1 MVLDASAVLAL
12 VGAELGWERVA
23 EALPQAVLSTVNLSE
38 VVAKLTDRGIP
49 AAEIRE
55 LLAGLGLTTVDFDAD
70 TAYRA
75 GEMRRIEGGR
85 RLALGDR
92 ACLALAGKQSTI
104 ALTADRDWAHFNA
117 GVEVELIR

>member
-12 VGAELGWERVA
+12 VGAEPGWERVA

-49 AAEIRE
+49 AVEIQE
-55 LLAGLGLTTVDFDAD
+55 LLAGLGLTMVDFDAD

-75 GEMRRIEGGR
+75 GELRRIEGGR

-92 ACLALAGKQSTI
+92 ACLALASNQSTI
-104 ALTADRDWAHFNA
+104 ALTADRDWAHLDA